1 MSTNE
6 LLAKCRRFA
15 KSMNAWSTQEL
26 KLLNIGPKQAGLLR
40 FVSKNNGCSASDLS
54 KFTLTDPAAT
64 GRALDALVKKKWVTR
79 KEHPYDRR
87 LWVLRITALGKRQLP
102 VLDRISIKMEKK
114 LDKYLSPQ
122 ERDKLQEL
130 LEKLTANISESLSK

>member
-1 MSTNE
+1 
-6 LLAKCRRFA
+6 
-15 KSMNAWSTQEL
+15 MNAWSTQEL

-54 KFTLTDPAAT
+54 RFTLTDPAAT

-87 LWVLRITALGKRQLP
+87 LWVLRITALGRRQLP

-130 LEKLTANISESLSK
+130 LEKLTANITESLSK